1 MVTASV
7 RTGTPA
13 GEASRSRARR
23 SSRNVIRGTIAT
35 ATDPNRA
42 VSAALRLPAYTR
54 DEWLDQLPTT
64 GALTRFPPG
73 KLAEVLETVGAAID
87 AIGGS
92 FPVRYSTVAVVAARA
107 GAA

>member
-1 MVTASV
+1 MTRTDEGPWLAE
-7 RTGTPA
+7 RTGPGCAREA
-13 GEASRSRARR
+13 GGFGAPEQWRYDWARS
-23 SSRNVIRGTIAT
+23 
-35 ATDPNRA
+35 
-42 VSAALRLPAYTR
+42 YTR